1 MVLRKVIGIRNVNLM
16 RIKRRR
22 TYRKTLR
29 EKARI
34 NNKLS
39 RHERQGPE
47 YNPTKMVGSKC
58 SHNNTFPGP
67 QVHSASVIR
76 EHLLIKRVWFTM
88 FSYQATIVQIQIAY
102 LNIA

>member
-76 EHLLIKRVWFTM
+76 EYLLIKRVWLTM

>member
-47 YNPTKMVGSKC
+47 YNPTTMVGSKC

-67 QVHSASVIR
+67 QVHSTSVIR
-76 EHLLIKRVWFTM
+76 EYLLIKCVWLTM